1 MGDSEQ
7 AVIQATKALKF
18 LDIDGELLPPNIDI
32 PFGRI
37 EEYAIVAKQSM
48 LESLLILATT
58 SLRQENRN
66 AAVPFIIKAKEVAEK
81 YNLVYIGPAFLT
93 LAR

>member
-1 MGDSEQ
+1 
-7 AVIQATKALKF
+7 
-18 LDIDGELLPPNIDI
+18 
-32 PFGRI
+32 
-37 EEYAIVAKQSM
+37 M

>member
-37 EEYAIVAKQSM
+37 DEYADRCKTVYVRI
-48 LESLLILATT
+48 ATNP
-58 SLRQENRN
+58 SNYQ
-66 AAVPFIIKAKEVAEK
+66 P
-81 YNLVYIGPAFLT
+81 
-93 LAR
+93 